1 MRTYEIVYIV
11 KPDVSEEDLD
21 KLISQMES
29 LITNNGGAIQKTE
42 KWGRRRLAYQVRRQ
56 REGQYVIT
64 TTDCEP
70 PALREFER
78 VLKVSEPVIK
88 FQTVRIDEELKRLEK
103 LRRRREKRGASKGA
117 AAPSAPGPPTHPA
130 PPAPSAPPAPPAPEQ
145 PNAT

>member
-1 MRTYEIVYIV
+1 MRTYEVVYIV
-11 KPDVSEEDLD
+11 RPDVSEEDLD

-29 LITNNGGAIQKTE
+29 LITNNGGTIQKTE
-42 KWGRRRLAYQVRRQ
+42 KWGRRRLAYVVRRQ

-64 TTDCEP
+64 TTECEP

-103 LRRRREKRGASKGA
+103 VRQRREKRGASRA
-117 AAPSAPGPPTHPA
+117 AAK
-130 PPAPSAPPAPPAPEQ
+130 PPAPSPPAPPPPEQ
-145 PNAT
+145 PAVQ

>member
-1 MRTYEIVYIV
+1 MRTYEVVYIV
-11 KPDVSEEDLD
+11 RPDVSEEDLD

-29 LITNNGGAIQKTE
+29 LITNNGGTIQKTE
-42 KWGRRRLAYQVRRQ
+42 KWGRRRLAYVVRRQ

-64 TTDCEP
+64 TTECEP

-103 LRRRREKRGASKGA
+103 LRQRRDKRGASRA
-117 AAPSAPGPPTHPA
+117 AAK
-130 PPAPSAPPAPPAPEQ
+130 PPAPSPPAPPPPEQ
-145 PNAT
+145 PAVQ

>member
-1 MRTYEIVYIV
+1 MRTYEVVYIV

-42 KWGRRRLAYQVRRQ
+42 KWGRRRLAYVVRRQ

-64 TTDCEP
+64 TMECEP

-103 LRRRREKRGASKGA
+103 LRRRREKRGASKA
-117 AAPSAPGPPTHPA
+117 AATPPGTP
-130 PPAPSAPPAPPAPEQ
+130 APPAPPAPEQ